1 MAVKAADRGRRNH
14 GSMERASHG
23 SASVTLD
30 EKVRFLASEAA
41 WPESQRPD
49 VIETHMSWVFLGDD
63 TVLKLKKPVRTGF
76 LDFSTLAAREFNC
89 REEVRLNRRLAPG
102 VYLGVLPL
110 RQRLDGAL
118 AVGSGTESAANVIDW
133 LVQMR
138 RIPRERMLDV
148 AVPAGSVRIDDI
160 DRLGVRLAQFF
171 RSAERVQ
178 LDGSAYVG
186 RFAASQSVNR
196 GVLLQPALHEAAT
209 VAALDE
215 FDRMLK
221 RHAATLGARAAAG
234 RLCEGHGDL
243 RPEHIGLD
251 GTPVVIDCLEF
262 NRALRQVDPFDE
274 LAFLDLEC
282 RLLGADWIGPRL
294 IAHCGSALD
303 DAPPPQV
310 MALYTAH
317 RALVRA
323 RLALAHLLDAQPR
336 TPERWK
342 PQARRYVEAAHA
354 ALVSLVDETARG

>member
-1 MAVKAADRGRRNH
+1 MQTESGVIT
-14 GSMERASHG
+14 GSMERASPF
-23 SASVTLD
+23 SAAVTLD
-30 EKVRFLASEAA
+30 EKVRFLASAAA
-41 WPESQRPD
+41 WRQAWRPD
-49 VIETHMSWVFLGDD
+49 IIETHMSWVFLGENS
-63 TVLKLKKPVRTGF
+63 VLKLKKPVRTEF
-76 LDFSTLAAREFNC
+76 LDFSTLAARQFNC
-89 REEVRLNRRLAPG
+89 REEVRLNLRLAPG

-110 RQRLDGAL
+110 LQTPDGAL
-118 AVGSGTESAANVIDW
+118 AVGYGAAVVGTVIDW

-138 RIPRERMLDV
+138 RIPRARMLDV

-160 DRLGVRLAQFF
+160 DRLAVRLAQFF

-178 LDGSAYVG
+178 LGGPAYVE
-186 RFAASQSVNR
+186 RFVASQSVNKR
-196 GVLLQPALHEAAT
+196 VLLQPTLREAAT

-215 FDRMLK
+215 FDRMLN
-221 RHAATLGARAAAG
+221 RHAEMLGARAAAG

-262 NRALRQVDPFDE
+262 NRTLREVDPFDE

-282 RLLGADWIGPRL
+282 RVLGADWIGPRL
-294 IAHCGSALD
+294 IAHCASALH

-323 RLALAHLLDAQPR
+323 RLALAHLLDVPPR
-336 TPERWK
+336 TPDRWK
-342 PQARRYVEAAHA
+342 PQARRYVEAARA
-354 ALVSLVDETARG
+354 ALASLVPDETARG

>member
-1 MAVKAADRGRRNH
+1 
-14 GSMERASHG
+14 MERASPG
-23 SASVTLD
+23 SAAVTLD
-30 EKVRFLASEAA
+30 EKVRFLASAAA
-41 WPESQRPD
+41 WRQAGRPD
-49 VIETHMSWVFLGDD
+49 VIETHMSWVFLGEHS
-63 TVLKLKKPVRTGF
+63 VLKLKKPVRTEF

-89 REEVRLNRRLAPG
+89 REEVRLNLRLAPG

-110 RQRLDGAL
+110 VQRPDVVL
-118 AVGSGTESAANVIDW
+118 AVGSSAAVIGTVIDW
-133 LVQMR
+133 LVHMR

-178 LDGSAYVG
+178 LDGPAYVE
-186 RFAASQSVNR
+186 RFVASQSVNR
-196 GVLLQPALHEAAT
+196 GVLLQPAFRETAT
-209 VAALDE
+209 AAALDE

-221 RHAATLGARAAAG
+221 QHAKMLEARAAAG

-262 NRALRQVDPFDE
+262 NRTLREVDPFDE

-294 IAHCGSALD
+294 MAHCASALQ
-303 DAPPPQV
+303 DAPPPQLIS
-310 MALYTAH
+310 LYTAH
-317 RALVRA
+317 RALVRT

-336 TPERWK
+336 TPDRWK
-342 PQARRYVEAAHA
+342 PQARRYVEAARA
-354 ALVSLVDETARG
+354 ALASLVPDQTARS

>member
-1 MAVKAADRGRRNH
+1 
-14 GSMERASHG
+14 MERASTG
-23 SASVTLD
+23 CAAVTLE
-30 EKVRFLASEAA
+30 EKVRFLASAAA
-41 WPESQRPD
+41 WPEAQRPD
-49 VIETHMSWVFLGDD
+49 VIETHMSWLFLGED

-89 REEVRLNRRLAPG
+89 REEVRLNLRLAPG

-110 RQRLDGAL
+110 LQLPDGAL
-118 AVGSGTESAANVIDW
+118 AVGTGATMSAPVIDW
-133 LVQMR
+133 LVRMR

-171 RSAERVQ
+171 RSAERVP
-178 LDGSAYVG
+178 LDAPAYVE
-186 RFAASQSVNR
+186 RFVASQSVNR
-196 GVLLQPALHEAAT
+196 GVLLQPTLREAAT

-221 RHAATLGARAAAG
+221 RHAEMLGARAAAG
-234 RLCEGHGDL
+234 RLREGHGDL

-262 NRALRQVDPFDE
+262 NRALREVDPFDE

-294 IAHCGSALD
+294 IAHCGSALH

-336 TPERWK
+336 TPDRWK
-342 PQARRYVEAAHA
+342 PQARRYVEAARA
-354 ALVSLVDETARG
+354 ALASLVPDETARD

>member
-1 MAVKAADRGRRNH
+1 
-14 GSMERASHG
+14 MERACA
-23 SASVTLD
+23 SAVAVTLD

-41 WPESQRPD
+41 WPEARRPE
-49 VIETHMSWVFLGDD
+49 VIETHMSWVFLGEDV
-63 TVLKLKKPVRTGF
+63 VLKLKKPVRTEF

-110 RQRLDGAL
+110 LQLPDGAL
-118 AVGSGTESAANVIDW
+118 AVGPAAAMTTTVIDW

-138 RIPRERMLDV
+138 RIPHERMLDV
-148 AVPAGSVRIDDI
+148 AAPAGSVRIDDI
-160 DRLGVRLAQFF
+160 DRLGERLAQFF
-171 RSAERVQ
+171 LRAERVQ
-178 LDGSAYVG
+178 LDGSAYVA
-186 RFAASQSVNR
+186 RFEASQSVNR
-196 GVLLQPALHEAAT
+196 RVLLQPALCDAAT
-209 VAALDE
+209 VVALDG

-221 RHAATLGARAAAG
+221 RHAEMLGSRAAAG

-251 GTPVVIDCLEF
+251 GTPIVIDCLEF
-262 NRALRQVDPFDE
+262 NRTLREVDPFDE

-294 IAHCGSALD
+294 IAHCASALHD
-303 DAPPPQV
+303 SPPPPV

-336 TPERWK
+336 TPERWR
-342 PQARRYVEAAHA
+342 PQARRYVDAARA
-354 ALVSLVDETARG
+354 ALASLVPDETARD

>member
-1 MAVKAADRGRRNH
+1 
-14 GSMERASHG
+14 MERACAG
-23 SASVTLD
+23 AVVVTLD
-30 EKVRFLASEAA
+30 EKVRFLASAAA
-41 WPESQRPD
+41 WPETRRPD
-49 VIETHMSWVFLGDD
+49 VIETHMSWVFLGEDS
-63 TVLKLKKPVRTGF
+63 VLKLKKPVRTEF

-89 REEVRLNRRLAPG
+89 REEVRLNRRLAPS

-110 RQRLDGAL
+110 LKLSNGAL
-118 AVGSGTESAANVIDW
+118 AVGSAASMTATVIDW

-178 LDGSAYVG
+178 LDGPAYVE
-186 RFAASQSVNR
+186 RFAASQSVSR
-196 GVLLQPALHEAAT
+196 RVLLQPTLREAAT
-209 VAALDE
+209 VAALDA

-221 RHAATLGARAAAG
+221 RHAEMLGARAAAG
-234 RLCEGHGDL
+234 RLREGHGDL

-262 NRALRQVDPFDE
+262 NRMLREVDPFDE

-294 IAHCGSALD
+294 IAHCTSALHD
-303 DAPPPQV
+303 SPPPPV

-336 TPERWK
+336 TPERWR
-342 PQARRYVEAAHA
+342 PQARRYVDAARA
-354 ALVSLVDETARG
+354 ALASLVPDETARD